1 MNRIDEI
8 LHDLRTIARNP
19 RAQLDKYIAEGKEAV
34 GCMTYFCPEELA
46 YAGGMIPFGL
56 WGAELQASG
65 AKRYLPAFICSVL
78 QTTLELGIRGEY
90 DRLSA
95 VMIPILCDSLKG
107 MDGNWRYGVPNV
119 PVIPVAH
126 AQNRNTEAGIA
137 FTASQYRKIKGQ
149 LEALSGTQITDTAIA
164 DAIRVYNDRRAA
176 MRRFIEVSCS
186 RPGLLM
192 PSDRSAVF
200 KSSYF
205 MDVKEHMVKVSELTE
220 LMVNAPVPAFKGV
233 KLVTSGIMA
242 DHSGLLKILDDCGVA
257 VVDDEVTHE
266 SLRFRAD
273 VPMTADP
280 IIGMAQQMSSIE
292 GCSVLFDPGKNRGIM
307 LVDLARKSKADG
319 VLLVQTKFCDPE
331 EYDYVPLKRMLDAAG
346 VPSLQVETDQQTVN
360 YEQAR
365 TAIETFCEILKS

>member
-1 MNRIDEI
+1 MKRINEI
-8 LHDLRTIARNP
+8 LHDLRTIAGNP
-19 RAQLDKYIAEGKEAV
+19 KAQLDKYIAEGKKAV
-34 GCMTYFCPEELA
+34 GCMTYFCPEELV

-56 WGAELQASG
+56 WGAELQVSE

-90 DRLSA
+90 DRLTA

-126 AQNRNTEAGIA
+126 AQNRKTEAGAA
-137 FTASQYRKIKGQ
+137 FTASQYRKIKDR
-149 LEALSGTQITDTAIA
+149 LEILAGTQIEGAAIA
-164 DAIRVYNDRRAA
+164 DAIRVYNERRAV
-176 MRRFIEVSCS
+176 MRRFMEVSCS
-186 RPGLLM
+186 HPGLLI
-192 PSDRSAVF
+192 PSDRNAVF

-205 MDVKEHMVKVSELTE
+205 MDVKDHMAKVSELTE
-220 LMVNAPVPAFKGV
+220 LMAQATAPVFTGP

-273 VPMTADP
+273 IPVTDDP
-280 IIGMAQQMSSIE
+280 FIGMARQIGLIE
-292 GCSVLFDPGKNRGIM
+292 GCSVLYDPGKNRGTL
-307 LVDLARKSKADG
+307 LVDLVRKSNAGG
-319 VLLVQTKFCDPE
+319 VLLVLTKFCDPE
-331 EYDYVPLKRMLDAAG
+331 EYDYVPIKRMLDKAG
-346 VPSLQVETDQQTVN
+346 IPVIQVEVDQQARGN
-360 YEQAR
+360 EQAR
-365 TAIETFCEILKS
+365 TVIETFCEMIQ